1 MGLELSGWE
10 FALILVAAAV
20 RGGSACT
27 TEPTLA
33 LVAPDLGRSR
43 RSRCLFRAQWR
54 GKHPFHRLR
63 LPWTLYLDRG
73 SNRVWSRKAIDKPLT
88 SLREGC

>member
-27 TEPTLA
+27 AEPALA

-54 GKHPFHRLR
+54 VTTPSTGSGFLGHV
-63 LPWTLYLDRG
+63 YLDRG
-73 SNRVWSRKAIDKPLT
+73 VQSGLVE
-88 SLREGC
+88 EGDL